1 MTEGGGSVISRMPV
15 AKKLRR
21 KELKQPDQFVGF
33 WTRASVAAGAWAK
46 DHTRALVIGLATA
59 ATVVVGSLVI
69 SQVTEG
75 RALRAAASLERVRKI
90 AAADLVPAG
99 APPKDDGV
107 PHFPTE
113 KARLEGALAAL
124 DAAFSPGTPLYAEAA
139 LVRGSLLLDL
149 DRASEA
155 APVYEK
161 LLSDNLDA
169 RLRFAAREGLGYA
182 YERQGKLKE
191 AEAVF
196 AKLGDESNGA
206 FYKDRALYHQGRLAE
221 LGGNRTEAARLYQE
235 VLDKNPTTSLRDEI
249 TNRLAVLEIK

>member
-1 MTEGGGSVISRMPV
+1 MEDGSVISRVPV
-15 AKKLRR
+15 PKKLRR

-33 WTRASVAAGAWAK
+33 WTRASEAAAAWAK
-46 DHTRALVIGLATA
+46 ARKRALVLGAATA
-59 ATVVVGSLVI
+59 ATVLVGSLAI

-113 KARLEGALAAL
+113 KARLEGTLAAL
-124 DAAFSPGTPLYAEAA
+124 DAAFTSRTPLYNEAM
-139 LVRGSLLLDL
+139 LIRSSLLLDL
-149 DRASEA
+149 DRAPEA
-155 APVYEK
+155 AAGYEK
-161 LLSDNLDA
+161 LLSDKLDQ

-182 YERQGKLKE
+182 YERQGKIKE

-196 AKLGDESNGA
+196 AKLADEGGGA

-221 LGGNRTEAARLYQE
+221 IGGNRTEAARLYQE

>member
-1 MTEGGGSVISRMPV
+1 VP
-15 AKKLRR
+15 KKLRR

-33 WTRASVAAGAWAK
+33 WTRVSAASGAWARDNK
-46 DHTRALVIGLATA
+46 RTLVIAIATA
-59 ATVVVGSLVI
+59 ATVIVGSLVI
-69 SQVTEG
+69 SEVTEG
-75 RALRAAASLERVRKI
+75 RALRAGAALERVRRI

-124 DAAFSPGTPLYAEAA
+124 DASFSGPAPLYAEAQ

-149 DRASEA
+149 DRAPEA
-155 APVYEK
+155 ATVYER
-161 LLSDNLDA
+161 LLSDKLDQ

-182 YERQGKLKE
+182 YERQGKISE
-191 AEAVF
+191 AQGVF
-196 AKLGDESNGA
+196 AKLGDDAGGSSGV
-206 FYKDRALYHQGRLAE
+206 FYRDRALYHQARLAE
-221 LGGNRTEAARLYQE
+221 LGGNRTEASRLYQE